1 MLLRF
6 YLLPNIAS
14 IDCEQADEKIDSK
27 RTPHLRAL
35 PTEESISL
43 HMQEMFAAPKTN
55 AGPRGLHGRKQ
66 QSTFRGRQG
75 EHGRI
80 GKSD

>member
-1 MLLRF
+1 MRIAHATLRGVTQWVQRKEVARI
-6 YLLPNIAS
+6 PNTA
-14 IDCEQADEKIDSK
+14 
-27 RTPHLRAL
+27 
-35 PTEESISL
+35 
-43 HMQEMFAAPKTN
+43 

-75 EHGRI
+75 ESGRI